1 MTGLLIAAGLAL
13 IVGIGIMLGARLPLR
28 QAAPVATA
36 LLLGLAGYAWQG
48 SPGLADKPVAA
59 NDSRVKFDEALAK
72 KRSEIGERL
81 TGATKWLVV
90 SDALARKGN
99 TAGAANVLLSGL
111 REYPDDANIWVGLGN
126 ALVAHGNGTLTP
138 AADYAFAQALH
149 FQPEGVSP
157 NYFYGLALAESG
169 QFDRA
174 RDVWL
179 KLAARLPEDFELRE
193 ELIRNVALLNALI
206 ERRDA
211 MAQGGPSQGDA
222 PQAGAPQSGNA
233 GP

>member
-1 MTGLLIAAGLAL
+1 MTGLLIAAAIAL
-13 IVGIGIMLGARLPLR
+13 VIGAGVMLGARLSVR
-28 QAAPVATA
+28 HAAPVATA

-48 SPGLADKPVAA
+48 SPGLAGKPVEAGKA
-59 NDSRVKFDEALAK
+59 RVEFDEALDK

-90 SDALARKGN
+90 SDGLARQGN
-99 TAGAANVLLSGL
+99 TADAANVLLSGL
-111 REYPDDANIWVGLGN
+111 REYPEDPNIWVGLGN
-126 ALVAHGNGTLTP
+126 ALMAHGNGVLSP
-138 AADYAFAQALH
+138 AADYAFKQALR
-149 FQPEGVSP
+149 FEPEGVSP

-169 QFDRA
+169 EFERS
-174 RDVWL
+174 RDIWL
-179 KLAARLPEDFELRE
+179 KLAARLPEDFELRD

-211 MAQGGPSQGDA
+211 MAQRGMSPGGMSQG
-222 PQAGAPQSGNA
+222 GNA